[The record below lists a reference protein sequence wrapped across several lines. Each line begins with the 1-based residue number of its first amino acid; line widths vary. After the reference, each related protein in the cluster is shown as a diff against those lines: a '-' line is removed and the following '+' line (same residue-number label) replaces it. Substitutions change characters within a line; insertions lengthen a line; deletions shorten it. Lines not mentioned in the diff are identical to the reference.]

1 MDREQITRESEEA
14 EAELAAIKA
23 AIDKEAADKLAAT
36 KVEPLV
42 TTNIEDIFPDATATA
57 APIETGL
64 PVATEV
70 KPDAVIVDS
79 ADKTEITRLL
89 AELAKSEQRFQST
102 FGNFNKTGMAELQKK
117 VEELESRLAT
127 QSAPVIEIPTID
139 HDAMVQDLGE
149 PATRLVEALQSKVT
163 SLESALNDVT
173 GQVRATGEKA
183 GQLETVQRQDAA
195 RSYYTALDS
204 LAPDWRKINGDD
216 SSPQDPKYT
225 AFLLKAIPGT
235 DMTYDDA
242 IKAYHEKGNSV
253 KVAEI
258 FNLFKAT
265 AAIVPAPAVEAKEE
279 LVTEPNKTGGGTPT
293 PQPTPKPGERR
304 FKQSEIDRF
313 DDLKRAGK
321 LKATQEQIDARE
333 SEIQQAILDGRVDP

>member
-1 MDREQITRESEEA
+1 MDREQIARESEEA

-23 AIDKEAADKLAAT
+23 SVDKEAADKLAANT
-36 KVEPLV
+36 AEPLV

-57 APIETGL
+57 VPVDTGL

-70 KPDAVIVDS
+70 KVDAPVVDV
-79 ADKTEITRLL
+79 AAQAEIARLN
-89 AELAKSEQRFQST
+89 AELAKADKRFQST
-102 FGNFNKTGMAELQKK
+102 FGNFNKTGMAELEEK
-117 VEELESRLAT
+117 VKGLEARLA
-127 QSAPVIEIPTID
+127 APVAPIIDIPNID

-173 GQVRATGEKA
+173 GQVKATGEKQ
-183 GQLETVQRQDAA
+183 GQYETVQKEGAT

-204 LAPDWRKINGDD
+204 LVPDWRKTVGVGNV
-216 SSPQDPKYT
+216 PQNPKYT
-225 AFLLKAIPGT
+225 EFLMQYIPGT
-235 DMTYDDA
+235 DMTYDNA
-242 IKAYHEKGNSV
+242 INAHHDRGNAV
-253 KVAEI
+253 KVAEVI
-258 FNLFKAT
+258 NLFLASSGV
-265 AAIVPAPAVEAKEE
+265 VPAVVPEKED

-313 DDLKRAGK
+313 DDLNRHGK